1 MIGFH
6 SRLQPDRPAP
16 EAPRELIASLVS
28 LAGVNLRW
36 EPSPNQDQP
45 VRYRVYRNHLLLA
58 SVGSA
63 TQFLDRSVQSGL
75 RYSYSVVAEDLTGQA
90 SPASQPLSVTIPPPI
105 LLQADF
111 EANTLAD
118 WTSGGTVLLQKQT
131 GQPHNRVARLE
142 AVSSPAFLQRA
153 IPPQRAL
160 TVRFRLQLLDR
171 TSGANTVAS
180 FADDAGSAV
189 LAL

>member
-16 EAPRELIASLVS
+16 EAPRELIASRVS

-36 EPSPNQDQP
+36 EPSPNRDQP

-131 GQPHNRVARLE
+131 GEANWATSQSSSATRSRKFTRISPTCHTTPAGPHRPVPFA
-142 AVSSPAFLQRA
+142 
-153 IPPQRAL
+153 
-160 TVRFRLQLLDR
+160 
-171 TSGANTVAS
+171 AS
-180 FADDAGSAV
+180 RSYERRQYCG
-189 LAL
+189 